1 MQLRFSKYLR
11 QQIPILVALS
21 LFPGLGYIVLGW
33 IADSYWPAI
42 GWYALNLGI
51 SYWGMR
57 LYWKFDSS
65 VMGRRELA
73 RWNTQAISFNYV
85 FFAMWALI
93 FLIYIR
99 ETASG
104 LHYIAIFTQI
114 GATTV
119 AASFLYPVPR
129 LFKPIIPL
137 MMGLLA
143 IYFFGIGEWYGYVL
157 SIFATILGGVLFYA
171 ADSAHRLLL
180 TTHRQAT
187 HDLLTGLHNRQFFLE
202 ELQQL
207 MIDLRRT
214 DGSAFLLL
222 IDLDHFKTVNDSL
235 GHDVGDSLLQEVALR
250 LKQHL
255 PANDILA
262 RLGGDEFIVISG
274 IHDNPKEC
282 EKAVEQLAAQLLAAV
297 KQTYVIDS
305 HHIYISASIG
315 VRIFSSQ
322 DEDSATLVREAD
334 IAMYEVKSSG
344 RDGVFLFNK
353 EMSRRVEQHL
363 QIERLLHFAR
373 EKQEIRLCFQ
383 PLVDEEKR
391 IVGAECLVRWQNDD
405 LGNVPPDKFI
415 PIAEQTGMIID
426 LGQHILDSA
435 FQTLQAWHDQGIVL
449 QQFSINISIRQLMH
463 AQFVEN
469 VMSSCEQWLTP
480 PLVDTLVFEITETVI
495 SEEVN
500 RVIIAMERLQS
511 LGVRFSMD
519 DFGTGYSSLSYLQ
532 QLPVREL
539 KIDQSF
545 VRNIQQNAENRAMVT
560 TILNIA
566 QFLKL
571 AVVVEGIEE
580 EPEFNVL
587 REMNCHRFQGYY
599 FYHPLYSEDFKTCY
613 LEQMKDLGVGQESGH
628 V

>member
-1 MQLRFSKYLR
+1 M
-11 QQIPILVALS
+11 VALS
-21 LFPGLGYIVLGW
+21 LIPGLGYIALGW
-33 IADSYWPAI
+33 IANSYWPAI
-42 GWYALNLGI
+42 GWYALNLGL
-51 SYWGMR
+51 SFWGMR

-65 VMGRRELA
+65 VMGQRELA
-73 RWNTQAISFNYV
+73 SWNNQAISFGYV

-99 ETASG
+99 ETVSG

-143 IYFFGIGEWYGYVL
+143 IYFFSIGEWYGHVL
-157 SIFATILGGVLFYA
+157 GIFAAILGGVLLYA
-171 ADSAHRLLL
+171 ANSAYRLLL

-202 ELQQL
+202 ELQQV
-207 MIDLRRT
+207 MIDLR
-214 DGSAFLLL
+214 GAGGYSFLLL

-250 LKQHL
+250 MKQHL
-255 PANDILA
+255 PANHALA
-262 RLGGDEFIVISG
+262 RLGGDEFIIIG
-274 IHDNPKEC
+274 EIHERPEKC
-282 EKAVEQLAAQLLAAV
+282 EQAVQQLSRQLLAAV
-297 KQTYVIDS
+297 KQTYVIDN

-315 VRIFSSQ
+315 ARIFSSE
-322 DEDSATLVREAD
+322 DEDSANLVREAD

-344 RDGVFLFNK
+344 RDGIFLFNAK
-353 EMSRRVEQHL
+353 ISKRVEQHL
-363 QIERLLHFAR
+363 QIERMLHFALER
-373 EKQEIRLCFQ
+373 EEIRLCFQ

-391 IVGAECLVRWQNDD
+391 IVGAECLARWQNAD
-405 LGNVPPDKFI
+405 LGDVPPDKFI

-426 LGQHILDSA
+426 LGQYVLDSA
-435 FQTLQAWHDQGIVL
+435 FQTLRAWNDQGIVL

-469 VMSSCEQWLTP
+469 VMNACEQWLTP
-480 PLVDTLVFEITETVI
+480 QLVGKLVFEITETVI

-511 LGVRFSMD
+511 LGIRFSMD
-519 DFGTGYSSLSYLQ
+519 DFGTGYSSLSYLK

-566 QFLKL
+566 QFLNL

-580 EPEFNVL
+580 ESEFTVL
-587 REMNCHRFQGYY
+587 SRLSCHRFQGYY

-613 LEQMKDLGVGQESGH
+613 LEQMEDLGAGQVSKD